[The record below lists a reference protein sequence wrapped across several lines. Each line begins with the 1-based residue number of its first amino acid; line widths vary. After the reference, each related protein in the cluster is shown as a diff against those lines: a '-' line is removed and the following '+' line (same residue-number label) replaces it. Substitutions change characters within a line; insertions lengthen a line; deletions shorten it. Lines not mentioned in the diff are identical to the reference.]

1 MFLGLSRQGFIKMSN
16 ENQKPVAP
24 GTTKVDPQAQPAPQQ
39 NQGDG
44 KQGTDK
50 PANQQQK

>member
-1 MFLGLSRQGFIKMSN
+1 MSN

-24 GTTKVDPQAQPAPQQ
+24 GTTKVEPAHVQPATPQQ

-44 KQGTDK
+44 KK
-50 PANQQQK
+50 PATEKPAGQQK

>member
-1 MFLGLSRQGFIKMSN
+1 MFLGLSSRIHKMSN

-24 GTTKVDPQAQPAPQQ
+24 STTKVDPQAQPALQQ

>member
-1 MFLGLSRQGFIKMSN
+1 MSN

-39 NQGDG
+39 TQGDS
-44 KQGTDK
+44 KPGTDK
-50 PANQQQK
+50 SASQQK